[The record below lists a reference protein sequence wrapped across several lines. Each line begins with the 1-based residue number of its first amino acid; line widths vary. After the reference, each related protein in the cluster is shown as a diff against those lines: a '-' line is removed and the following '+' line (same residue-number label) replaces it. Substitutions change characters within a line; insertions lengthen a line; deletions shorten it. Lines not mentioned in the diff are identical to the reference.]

1 MFEVKNVSFSYNN
14 RKIFDDL
21 SLSLPDKKITTLI
34 GPNGSGKSTLF
45 KLLTRT
51 LKPEQGSIFLDE
63 KNIWQI
69 NGKKFAQKVAILQQ
83 QNDLY
88 DEITVLDLI
97 KMGRLP
103 YHGLLDDDSD
113 LAIIDQLLDQ
123 LEITALKNKYVSQL
137 SGGQQQRVWLAAA
150 LAQEPEYLFLDE
162 PTTYLDLH
170 FQFQFLKLIKNLN
183 RQHKLTICMILHDLN
198 QALQF
203 SDQVILLKNGKV
215 LKQGE
220 PQEVVKPQ
228 VIGPSFDI
236 NCEIVQTE
244 KGPFLMQ
251 N

>member
-83 QNDLY
+83 KNDLY

-103 YHGLLDDDSD
+103 YHGLLDGDSD

-220 PQEVVKPQ
+220 PQEVIKPQ

-236 NCEIVQTE
+236 NCEIVQTK